1 NAFSNYSQLQN
12 FLLFF
17 LLLLFNSSLAYSL
30 KNCTEIYQENPSA
43 GVALNCAY
51 RRFKT
56 IPDDIPKNAVSIQLN
71 GNWLQKLNKDDFH
84 GMSNLV
90 FLDVKSNCISYVENG
105 SFADLVL
112 LKTLYM
118 RSNCLSNLTGFM
130 FQGLSSLTVLDLN
143 SNKIQVIHN
152 AAFQFLTS
160 LQVLDLSE
168 NQLQQASDI
177 QPILQL
183 LQIQRLD
190 LTCNLFFS
198 FETKD
203 LQLNFSSS
211 LKELVISSDYLKKFS
226 ITTPVFPYLQKLDL
240 SSCAQSLKVKW
251 DIPDKNLLRN
261 ITQLYLAGTM
271 FSVKREQTLLQNF
284 DSLRHLSLQYWNRFI
299 EKGLLSTVC
308 QISTLRSLDL
318 NSNYLK
324 NWPVQRLASCSD
336 LTDLD
341 LSRNEIAEL
350 PKTSIQSL
358 NKLRSLNM
366 CQNKLTKV
374 PYDVRILTSLEILNM
389 NANLISELSC
399 EDFVNTTHLME
410 LSLNKNRIT
419 KLDKCVF
426 EHLSDLKLLDLSN
439 NLLQTVGDT
448 FKGSLQKLDMLDLSH
463 NAILILSAGEFQGL
477 QSLRHMNVASNNF
490 PLMEPKTFSKLNNL
504 EDLVASLSFDF
515 VTYFRGLQHL
525 ENLTIYLCR
534 TGPLKIPVP
543 KDTEAFFQLKSLKN
557 LTVICSSKRSLIP
570 LEVPKELLRAMKHL
584 ESFKAENI
592 YNKPP
597 DWDTFQFN
605 TQLKSLTLTKT
616 DLSNLKPNLFL
627 PIPNLQVLDL
637 SESNL
642 KSIDFLV
649 QANLTALR
657 YLKLTD
663 NEMVGINETV
673 LRSLPSLIYLNLDNN
688 PFNCECSNADFIQWI
703 KNNKQTQV
711 VNAHQYKCSFPLDR
725 RGTFLL
731 DFDVQSCWNDG
742 SFFYFISSTCL
753 VVLTLLT
760 SFIYHFLR
768 WQLAYTFHL
777 FLAFVYDS
785 RRRKKGDPHQFD
797 AFVSYNVHDEDWV
810 YREMLPV
817 LEGEQ
822 GWRLCL
828 HHRDFQPGKPI
839 MENITDAIYGSR
851 KTICVIS
858 RHYLQSE
865 WCSREIQMASFR
877 LFDEQ
882 KDVLILLFLED
893 IPSRHLSPY
902 YRMRK
907 LVKKRTYLSWPQAA
921 QHPGVFW
928 QNVQRALQTG
938 DALTEETD
946 LLTGPAGP

>member
-1 NAFSNYSQLQN
+1 ASVMAMGSLSVCFILK
-12 FLLFF
+12 LLFF
-17 LLLLFNSSLAYSL
+17 LLQITPSLAYSL
-30 KNCTEIYQENPSA
+30 KNCTLDYQETPYDDIY
-43 GVALNCAY
+43 LNCAS
-51 RRFKT
+51 RKLMT
-56 IPDDIPKNAVSIQLN
+56 VPDDIPKDAVSV
-71 GNWLQKLNKDDFH
+71 KLPNNQIKNINKEDFC
-84 GMSNLV
+84 GMSKLTYLDLSENL
-90 FLDVKSNCISYVENG
+90 ISYVDIG
-105 SFADLVL
+105 SFIDLIL
-112 LKTLYM
+112 LKTLKM
-118 RSNCLSNLTGFM
+118 GQNNLTSLTGNM
-130 FQGLSSLTVLDLN
+130 FQGLSNLTMLDLN
-143 SNKIQVIHN
+143 ENNIQFIH
-152 AAFQFLTS
+152 ASAFQFLTS
-160 LQVLDLSE
+160 LQMLDLGY
-168 NQLQQASDI
+168 NMLQKVFDI

-183 LQIQRLD
+183 TQIQRLD
-190 LTCNLFFS
+190 LRYNQFPS

-203 LQLNFSSS
+203 LMLNISS
-211 LKELVISSDYLKKFS
+211 LKELSISGNNLERFS
-226 ITTPVFPYLQKLDL
+226 ITTPAFPYLKKLEFSTL
-240 SSCAQSLKVKW
+240 GRHFSLKW
-251 DIPDKNLLRN
+251 DIPDETLLRN
-261 ITQLYLAGTM
+261 ITHLYIDHPV
-271 FSVKREQTLLQNF
+271 FSFKEFQNILQSL
-284 DSLRHLSLQYWNRFI
+284 DSLRHLRLNYLNKVLK
-299 EKGLLSTVC
+299 KGLLSTL
-308 QISTLRSLDL
+308 IELNLTETHINALPKGSLQLMKNL
-318 NSNYLK
+318 NS
-324 NWPVQRLASCSD
+324 
-336 LTDLD
+336 
-341 LSRNEIAEL
+341 
-350 PKTSIQSL
+350 L
-358 NKLRSLNM
+358 NVKSNS
-366 CQNKLTKV
+366 LTKV
-374 PYDVRILTSLEILNM
+374 PNDIKNLTFLEILTM
-389 NANLISELSC
+389 DYNLISELTC
-399 EDFVNTTHLME
+399 EDFVNTTRLTE
-410 LSLNKNRIT
+410 LSLNTNRIT

-426 EHLSDLKLLDLSN
+426 GNLTNLKRLDLSN
-439 NLLQTVGDT
+439 NLLLKFGDT
-448 FKGSLQKLDMLDLSH
+448 FQTALQKLEVLNLNYNSVI
-463 NAILILSAGEFQGL
+463 ILEKGDFQNL
-477 QSLRHMNVASNNF
+477 KSLKTLNVASNSVGRVKS
-490 PLMEPKTFSKLNNL
+490 KTFQGLNSL
-504 EDLVASLSFDF
+504 KDLTVSLPLDYEP
-515 VTYFRGLQHL
+515 YFRGLHLL
-525 ENLTIYLCR
+525 ENLIIYLN
-534 TGPLKIPVP
+534 TDGTLKLTQPSGY
-543 KDTEAFFQLKSLKN
+543 EAYTNIKSLKSF
-557 LTVICSSKRSLIP
+557 TVICSGYHYGLP
-570 LEVPKELLRAMKHL
+570 LDVPNQLLQYMKHL
-584 ESFKAENI
+584 ELFKAVNVYI
-592 YNKPP
+592 HAPVV
-597 DWDTFQFN
+597 DTFKYN
-605 TQLKSLTLTKT
+605 SQLKTLTLANT
-616 DLSNLKPNLFL
+616 DLSELNPELFL
-627 PIPNLQVLDL
+627 SIPNLQSLDL
-637 SESNL
+637 SESNI
-642 KSIDFLV
+642 KSLDFLL
-649 QANLTALR
+649 QANLNALR

-663 NEMVGINETV
+663 NEINVINETV
-673 LRSLPSLIYLNLDNN
+673 FQFLPSLTYLDLSNN
-688 PFNCECSNADFIQWI
+688 QFSCECSNAGFVQWI

-711 VNAHQYKCSFPLDR
+711 VNAHQYECSFPLDR